1 MTHAFRGP
9 QLSLWFLPSSPGH
22 SYQMPTAPIDT
33 SWYMIHAMY
42 MTHDILGPS
51 RDHLIPSDQEM
62 TVELLSR
69 ISQLLLIT
77 VSLSVTH
84 AP

>member
-9 QLSLWFLPSSPGH
+9 QLSLWFLPTSPGH
-22 SYQMPTAPIDT
+22 SYQMPTASTDM
-33 SWYMIHAMY
+33 SWYVAYAMY
-42 MTHDILGPS
+42 MTHDMLGPR

-62 TVELLSR
+62 TFEFLSR

-77 VSLSVTH
+77 VSLGVTH